1 MGLFSRMKRTV
12 KAKANAA
19 VDKMTDPEKQLDMA
33 ILELEETHKKAI
45 AELLSYKATA
55 KQLEQ
60 DLARETQRAQD
71 WEKRAMAA
79 VKAGDDELARKALR
93 ERQDSLAQIAKI
105 KRDRD
110 EAASY
115 AIQLNNSR
123 KTAETKL
130 RMLKLRKGTMATQLK
145 AARSGSSSPL
155 GVDTDLFD
163 KFEEA
168 EQRIDE
174 EAIEAEVFAAMQGE
188 ELDSADFDRKLVA
201 AGADPA
207 ALAAPAGA
215 PGAEDPLEAL
225 KAKMA
230 ADKAQKKLPGKND

>member
-1 MGLFSRMKRTV
+1 MGLFSRMKRSA
-12 KAKANAA
+12 KSKANAA
-19 VDKMTDPEKQLDMA
+19 IDKMTDPEKQLDMA
-33 ILELEETHKKAI
+33 ILELDETHKKAI

-60 DLARETQRAQD
+60 DLARETQRAEE

-79 VKAGDDELARKALR
+79 VKAGDEELAKKALR
-93 ERQDSLAQIAKI
+93 ERQSSLGEVAKI

-115 AIQLNNSR
+115 AIQLNKSR
-123 KTAETKL
+123 KVAETKL
-130 RMLKLRKGTMATQLK
+130 RMLKLRKGTLATQLK

-155 GVDTDLFD
+155 GVDDELFD
-163 KFEEA
+163 KLAEA

-174 EAIEAEVFAAMQGE
+174 EAIEAEVFAAMEGE
-188 ELDSADFDRKLVA
+188 DLSGAEFDRKLAA

-207 ALAAPAGA
+207 LLAPAGA
-215 PGAEDPLEAL
+215 DDPLEAL

-230 ADKAQKKLPGKND
+230 AEKARKKLSE